1 MYVWYIWRFRNF
13 FSQKFICYYSEIF
26 FWEKVPSSPQERR
39 SAKTF
44 IFFLNFSR
52 INQTE
57 PKIQLRDQIYQWS
70 YEIHIMMMTM
80 HLNA

>member
-1 MYVWYIWRFRNF
+1 MYGIFGVL
-13 FSQKFICYYSEIF
+13 EIF
-26 FWEKVPSSPQERR
+26 SHKNLFVTILKFSFGKRSPRPLKKEEVPKLLS
-39 SAKTF
+39 
-44 IFFLNFSR
+44 FFLNFSR